1 MHKDKSGSQSQKP
14 DLQQTMDTALGQLV
28 KVNEGS
34 TGKDKA
40 EERSPG
46 LPREVSSQ
54 QQQETL
60 DQLQRSGLVR
70 RRAERLE
77 KLSGMF
83 QERFREHAGTAA
95 QGSSETP
102 ERLSKDTS
110 SGMFGTQADFW
121 TSVPPAVED
130 SVALTPVSSPHG
142 STLTRSSSSDS
153 IRSIRGKPGLVRQR
167 AQEIEVRMRLAGLT
181 VPSRL
186 KRSNS
191 LAKLGSLTFS
201 TEDLCSSACS
211 SDAGTL
217 LLLTLSPE
225 PEGTISPDWDR
236 ANLCSATT
244 AMELFSPGA
253 TGTTEP
259 RS

>member
-1 MHKDKSGSQSQKP
+1 
-14 DLQQTMDTALGQLV
+14 MDTALGPVV
-28 KVNEGS
+28 KETEGS
-34 TGKDKA
+34 TDKDKA
-40 EERSPG
+40 ENRSQG
-46 LPREVSSQ
+46 LPKEGNSQ
-54 QQQETL
+54 HHQETL

-83 QERFREHAGTAA
+83 QERFREHTGTATRDA
-95 QGSSETP
+95 AETP
-102 ERLSKDTS
+102 ERPAASTDTP
-110 SGMFGTQADFW
+110 ADFW

-130 SVALTPVSSPHG
+130 IGALTPVSSPHG

-167 AQEIEVRMRLAGLT
+167 AQEIEARMRLAGLT

-217 LLLTLSPE
+217 LLFTLSPE
-225 PEGTISPDWDR
+225 PEGTISPDWDHT
-236 ANLCSATT
+236 NLCPPTI
-244 AMELFSPGA
+244 AMELLSPGA
-253 TGTTEP
+253 TGPSEP
-259 RS
+259 MS